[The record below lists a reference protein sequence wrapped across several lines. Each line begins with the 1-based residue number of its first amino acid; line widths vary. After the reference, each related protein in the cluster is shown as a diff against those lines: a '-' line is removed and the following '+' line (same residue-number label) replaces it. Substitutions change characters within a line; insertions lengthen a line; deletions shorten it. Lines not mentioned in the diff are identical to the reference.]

1 MSAVKI
7 QTTRSTLPTTH
18 PLHRLKRVRSTFAS
32 GSPSLGRVRS
42 LVDYSL
48 QNSSTKRKGKKRE
61 KSPSTYTEHLKTEN
75 VRHNLVNFLRV
86 TRNPGDRNPRPW
98 PEPQPHLPG
107 KLEKGKSKNA
117 STRTFSEVAN
127 RANSVQLRVAD
138 EKSPHVVPTAHLC
151 RAGSFLERD
160 PRTNW
165 PSKGTAQ
172 MAYCAEK
179 STPSLPNNRCGHVS
193 PDV

>member
-48 QNSSTKRKGKKRE
+48 QNSSTKRKGQKRGKKPLYLYRA
-61 KSPSTYTEHLKTEN
+61 PEN
-75 VRHNLVNFLRV
+75 GKRQTQFCKFLRV

-98 PEPQPHLPG
+98 PKRRIEARFCPVFQIHGQAIRLALDVSHPYATNVRRGIVIPHPRHWLNLAKLLGFPKDRNEIRGESRSPG
-107 KLEKGKSKNA
+107 RKMFLGI
-117 STRTFSEVAN
+117 
-127 RANSVQLRVAD
+127 
-138 EKSPHVVPTAHLC
+138 PT
-151 RAGSFLERD
+151 D
-160 PRTNW
+160 
-165 PSKGTAQ
+165 
-172 MAYCAEK
+172 
-179 STPSLPNNRCGHVS
+179 
-193 PDV
+193 

>member
-48 QNSSTKRKGKKRE
+48 QNSSTKREGKKRE

-75 VRHNLVNFLRV
+75 VRHNFANF
-86 TRNPGDRNPRPW
+86 
-98 PEPQPHLPG
+98 
-107 KLEKGKSKNA
+107 
-117 STRTFSEVAN
+117 
-127 RANSVQLRVAD
+127 
-138 EKSPHVVPTAHLC
+138 
-151 RAGSFLERD
+151 
-160 PRTNW
+160 
-165 PSKGTAQ
+165 
-172 MAYCAEK
+172 
-179 STPSLPNNRCGHVS
+179 CG
-193 PDV
+193 